1 MMNSQQVAFRL
12 RYGDVILTL
21 LRFVL
26 LVYNKLLEVT
36 YIANNSFET
45 MANLL
50 NSLDDQI
57 VEKFL
62 KEICT
67 DLNNTASRKT
77 AL

>member
-50 NSLDDQI
+50 NSLDDHI
-57 VEKFL
+57 VDKVL
-62 KEICT
+62 NEICT

>member
-50 NSLDDQI
+50 NSLDDHI
-57 VEKFL
+57 VEKVL
-62 KEICT
+62 NEICKN
-67 DLNNTASRKT
+67 LNKLQAAR
-77 AL
+77 